1 MLLDSSNSP
10 KLENVELGISL
21 EADFEF
27 TYALILSEHKLVA
40 LFIDGWSNSLEF
52 VGKLYN
58 FEGKEVDVLPFP
70 KDGVGGRQNAF
81 WYASETPEGVRVN
94 FHQQNE
100 RDFAGNFNVNK
111 SEYIS
116 FNEAR

>member
-1 MLLDSSNSP
+1 M
-10 KLENVELGISL
+10 
-21 EADFEF
+21 
-27 TYALILSEHKLVA
+27 
-40 LFIDGWSNSLEF
+40 
-52 VGKLYN
+52 
-58 FEGKEVDVLPFP
+58 LPFP